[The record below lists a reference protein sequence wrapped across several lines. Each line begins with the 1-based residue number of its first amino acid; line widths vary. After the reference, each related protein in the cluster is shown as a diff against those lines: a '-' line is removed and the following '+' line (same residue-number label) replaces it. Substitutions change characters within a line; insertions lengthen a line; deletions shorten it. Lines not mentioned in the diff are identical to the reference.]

1 MDAWLCSRR
10 ECRKWKSKVIGQEL
24 IVGRVAGVALHTA
37 RPASK
42 QAVSSEQGRQ
52 LSVCRNRGSRGLA
65 VKVGAGT
72 RTAWKQEQEQE
83 QVELGGSRHGET
95 LTSAASPRQA
105 AT

>member
-1 MDAWLCSRR
+1 VDAWLCSRR

-24 IVGRVAGVALHTA
+24 IVGRVAGVALHA
-37 RPASK
+37 AQPASK

-52 LSVCRNRGSRGLA
+52 QLSVCTNRGSRGLA

-72 RTAWKQEQEQE
+72 RTAWKQQEQE

-95 LTSAASPRQA
+95 LTSAASPRRA
-105 AT
+105 H

>member
-37 RPASK
+37 QPASK
-42 QAVSSEQGRQ
+42 QPVSSEQGRQ
-52 LSVCRNRGSRGLA
+52 QLSVCTNRGSRGLA

-72 RTAWKQEQEQE
+72 RTAWKQEQE

>member
-1 MDAWLCSRR
+1 M
-10 ECRKWKSKVIGQEL
+10 IGQEL
-24 IVGRVAGVALHTA
+24 IVGRVAGVALHA
-37 RPASK
+37 AQPASK
-42 QAVSSEQGRQ
+42 QAVSSEQGKQ
-52 LSVCRNRGSRGLA
+52 LSVCTNRGSRGLA

-72 RTAWKQEQEQE
+72 RTAWKQQEQE